1 MKEETKKSIEAFN
14 SVMNNSNVF
23 IRFKEWATDNIGCTI
38 FFVGVFLAALF
49 SNGYFNTHFDLDALI
64 TLYGVVYA
72 KQMVSF
78 GIDSSLNSTRGE
90 APINRRKAKQEEQR

>member
-1 MKEETKKSIEAFN
+1 MKIETKESIEKFS
-14 SVMNNSNVF
+14 SVMNNSSVF
-23 IRFKEWATDNIGCTI
+23 TRFREWANDNIGCTI

-90 APINRRKAKQEEQR
+90 APVNRRKTKQEEQK

>member
-1 MKEETKKSIEAFN
+1 MKVETKESIEKFS
-14 SVMNNSNVF
+14 SVMNNSSVF
-23 IRFKEWATDNIGCTI
+23 ARFREWANDNIGCTI

-90 APINRRKAKQEEQR
+90 APVNRRKTKQEEQK